1 LYAVP
6 TLLAAI
12 VCVFFLMHLTPGD
25 PIRVMLG
32 VDATEEE
39 VDAVREK
46 LGLDRPLLTQL
57 LYFLRN
63 VARGDLGESIYF
75 RLPVLSLL
83 LSRLGATVELAGVAL
98 LIAVVVAIPLGVVA
112 AVRRYSLVDSISSMM
127 ALTGVSVP
135 SFWLGILLLYFFAV
149 KWRVLPL
156 TGRAGPPW
164 TVEGLRHILLPGMTL
179 GATLVASTTR
189 LTRASMLEVLNQDF
203 MRTARAK
210 GLREAVVIYKHGL
223 KNALIPVVTNLGLQ
237 MGVVL
242 GGAFLTE
249 TVFAWPG
256 IGRLT
261 VQAILRRDF
270 PIIQGTTLFLAAG
283 FVLINILV
291 DIVYV
296 LLDPRIRYR

>member
-1 LYAVP
+1 MYAVP

-12 VCVFFLMHLTPGD
+12 VCVFFLIHLVPGD
-25 PIRVMLG
+25 PVRVMLG
-32 VDATEEE
+32 VDATQEE
-39 VDAVREK
+39 VDAIREK

-63 VARGDLGESIYF
+63 LARGDLGESIYF

-127 ALTGVSVP
+127 ALAGVSLP

-156 TGRAGPPW
+156 TGRVGPPW

-179 GATLVASTTR
+179 GAGLVASTTR

-223 KNALIPVVTNLGLQ
+223 KNALIPIVTNLGLQ